1 MGNFFK
7 NVSLFIAK
15 RGDEAAPAD
24 EQPEPGSTDSDHAAA
39 AAPNTAL
46 VPLNGAAAAMQARQP
61 PNDDRWPRTGD
72 GAERPGD
79 DETRVP
85 PGAQLPLMP
94 YPLRREAPTPQKS
107 RQSRALNAIVRA
119 STSAVV
125 VPPPPVTVARTAR
138 SRAPHR
144 SGVMLTETERI
155 RLQVMQVQIKL
166 TGLDLYDG
174 PIDGTLNPE
183 TVTGVR
189 HFQTLKGMRDTG
201 MLTAGTLSAL
211 GVAPIA

>member
-15 RGDEAAPAD
+15 RPDAEPPSDGPPAPD
-24 EQPEPGSTDSDHAAA
+24 STSPDHTAS

-46 VPLNGAAAAMQARQP
+46 VPLNRAAAAMQAPQP
-61 PNDDRWPRTGD
+61 PNDDRWPR
-72 GAERPGD
+72 AGD
-79 DETRVP
+79 DPDRQGDDATPVS

-94 YPLRREAPTPQKS
+94 YPLRRETAAPQKS
-107 RQSRALNAIVRA
+107 RHSRALNAIVRA

-125 VPPPPVTVARTAR
+125 VPPPLVPMVRTTR
-138 SRAPHR
+138 SRVPHR
-144 SGVMLTETERI
+144 SGVSLTETERI
-155 RLQVMQVQIKL
+155 RLQVMQVQIRLK
-166 TGLDLYDG
+166 GLDLYDG
-174 PIDGTLNPE
+174 PVDGMLNPD
-183 TVTGVR
+183 TATGVR

-201 MLTAGTLSAL
+201 TLTAGTLSAL